1 MTTENKRSKR
11 VAERAREELALL
23 LRTLSDPRLH
33 GVVVTR
39 VEVTDDLSFARV
51 FFRKYEVGSNGASE
65 AERKTILRGFDAAS
79 GRIRRDV
86 ARALGL
92 RVAPTFRFLY
102 DEGIDAQHRIE
113 ELLREIATEREP
125 DAPESASPASDKA

>member
-1 MTTENKRSKR
+1 MTTDNKRSKR
-11 VAERAREELALL
+11 VAERAREEISLL

-51 FFRKYEVGSNGASE
+51 YFRQYEGASE
-65 AERKTILRGFDAAS
+65 GDRKIILRGLDAAS

-125 DAPESASPASDKA
+125 ASSGAPSGSDKG

>member
-11 VAERAREELALL
+11 VAERAREEIALL
-23 LRTLSDPRLH
+23 LRTLSDPRIH

-51 FFRKYEVGSNGASE
+51 YFRKYEGASE
-65 AERKTILRGFDAAS
+65 GDRKTILRGLDAAS

-86 ARALGL
+86 ARSLGL
-92 RVAPTFRFLY
+92 RVAPNFRFLY

-113 ELLREIATEREP
+113 EVLREIATERDP
-125 DAPESASPASDKA
+125 DESAPTGDKA